1 MVAWPDMKTY
11 LIDELRP
18 WEYEKIK
25 AHLDNDFKDSHLDG
39 IYWVPLEPELLSE
52 CQAGHESCS
61 PHCFALE
68 LAPDRLSCELLVR
81 TRQRVRCEC
90 IAYAT
95 EPQRNWLIRHIDAM
109 LEELGIIT

>member
-1 MVAWPDMKTY
+1 MVILAVMKTY

-25 AHLDNDFKDSHLDG
+25 AHLDKNFKDSNLDG
-39 IYWVPLEPELLSE
+39 IYWMPLEPMLLSK
-52 CQAGHESCS
+52 CQTEHESCR

-68 LAPDRLSCELLVR
+68 LAPDRISCELLVR
-81 TRQRVRCEC
+81 TRRRVRCEC